1 MYRGRRGRDRMVVEF
16 TTTYALSAYHHYCE
30 FESRSNEAYSMHHY
44 VIKFVSDLSPGTS
57 LSSSN
62 KTSLHDITEILLK
75 MSLSI
80 TTPFY
85 LFVIMIC
92 RLLIGFRYE
101 KI

>member
-1 MYRGRRGRDRMVVEF
+1 
-16 TTTYALSAYHHYCE
+16 
-30 FESRSNEAYSMHHY
+30 MHHY

-85 LFVIMIC
+85 LLVIMIC
-92 RLLIGFRYE
+92 RLLICSRHE
-101 KI
+101 NI